1 MVFNLFHTKKEKNLR
16 AAFVDNNRQDTDTL
30 ISMIT
35 KYSNNSF
42 NITSYDIYLNGE
54 SFLSEF
60 STNKYDIVFLDIFMD
75 KLTGVDVAFE
85 LRKTDKNVQIV
96 FCTTSNEFATESY
109 QVDAFY
115 YLVKP
120 FSDSNIQNL
129 IHKLSSFDFELSQFI
144 TLPGGIKIYPRN
156 IIYTEYENH
165 KIIIYQKDGNNP
177 CFRMSQ
183 HQWEEMICNYSYIVN
198 CFKGVIVNLYEVES
212 KTDNS
217 FSMSNGETLP
227 ISRRNIK
234 DINTIYSDFLFQKLR
249 KDMLK

>member
-1 MVFNLFHTKKEKNLR
+1 MKV
-16 AAFVDNNRQDTDTL
+16 AFVDNNRQDMDNLT
-30 ISMIT
+30 SSIT
-35 KYSNNSF
+35 KYSNESF
-42 NITSYDIYLNGE
+42 DITSYDTYSNGE

-60 STNKYDIVFLDIFMD
+60 YANKYDIVFLDIFMD
-75 KLTGVDVAFE
+75 TLSGVDVAFE
-85 LRKTDKNVQIV
+85 IRKSDQNVKIV

-120 FSDSNIQNL
+120 FSDRSIKQL
-129 IHKLSSFDFELSQFI
+129 IHKLSSLDFELSQFI
-144 TLPGGIKIYPRN
+144 RISDNIKIYPRN

-165 KIIIYQKDGNNP
+165 KIIIHQKDGNNL
-177 CFRMSQ
+177 CIRMPQ
-183 HQWEEMICNYSYIVN
+183 HQWEELICNYSYIVN
-198 CFKGVIVNLYEVES
+198 CFKGIIVNLYEVDS

-234 DINTIYSDFLFQKLR
+234 EMNTIYSDFLFQKLR

>member
-1 MVFNLFHTKKEKNLR
+1 MKV
-16 AAFVDNNRQDTDTL
+16 AFVDNNRQDMDNLT
-30 ISMIT
+30 SSIT
-35 KYSNNSF
+35 KYSNESF
-42 NITSYDIYLNGE
+42 DITSYDTYSNGE

-60 STNKYDIVFLDIFMD
+60 YANKYDIVFLDIFMD
-75 KLTGVDVAFE
+75 TLSGVDVAFE
-85 LRKTDKNVQIV
+85 IRKSDQNVKIV

-120 FSDSNIQNL
+120 FSDRSIKQL
-129 IHKLSSFDFELSQFI
+129 IHKLSSLDFELSQFI
-144 TLPGGIKIYPRN
+144 RISDNIKIYPRN

-165 KIIIYQKDGNNP
+165 KIIIHQKDGNNL
-177 CFRMSQ
+177 CIRMPQ
-183 HQWEEMICNYSYIVN
+183 HQWEELICNYSYIVN
-198 CFKGVIVNLYEVES
+198 CFKGIIVNLYEVES
-212 KTDNS
+212 KTYNS

-234 DINTIYSDFLFQKLR
+234 EMNTIYSDFLFQKLR

>member
-1 MVFNLFHTKKEKNLR
+1 LKV
-16 AAFVDNNRQDTDTL
+16 AFVDNNRQDMDNLT
-30 ISMIT
+30 SSIT
-35 KYSNNSF
+35 KYSNESF
-42 NITSYDIYLNGE
+42 DITSYDTYSNGE

-60 STNKYDIVFLDIFMD
+60 YANKYDIVFLDIFMD
-75 KLTGVDVAFE
+75 TLSGVDVAFE
-85 LRKTDKNVQIV
+85 IRKSDQNVKIV

-120 FSDSNIQNL
+120 FSDRSIKQL
-129 IHKLSSFDFELSQFI
+129 IHKLSSLDFELSQFI
-144 TLPGGIKIYPRN
+144 RISDNIKIYPRN

-165 KIIIYQKDGNNP
+165 KIIIHQKDGNNL
-177 CFRMSQ
+177 CIRMPQ
-183 HQWEEMICNYSYIVN
+183 HQWEELICNYSYIVN
-198 CFKGVIVNLYEVES
+198 CFKGIIVNLYEVES

-234 DINTIYSDFLFQKLR
+234 EMNTIYSDFLFQKLR

>member
-1 MVFNLFHTKKEKNLR
+1 MKV
-16 AAFVDNNRQDTDTL
+16 AFVDNNRQDMDNLT
-30 ISMIT
+30 SSIT
-35 KYSNNSF
+35 KYSNESF
-42 NITSYDIYLNGE
+42 DITSYDTYSNGE

-60 STNKYDIVFLDIFMD
+60 CANKYDIVFLDIFMD
-75 KLTGVDVAFE
+75 TLSGVDVAFE
-85 LRKTDKNVQIV
+85 IRKSDQNVKIV

-120 FSDSNIQNL
+120 FSDRSIKQL
-129 IHKLSSFDFELSQFI
+129 IHKLSSLDFELSQFI
-144 TLPGGIKIYPRN
+144 RISDNIKIYPRN

-165 KIIIYQKDGNNP
+165 KIIIHQKDGNNL
-177 CFRMSQ
+177 CIRMPQ
-183 HQWEEMICNYSYIVN
+183 HQWEELICNYSYIVN
-198 CFKGVIVNLYEVES
+198 CFKGIIVNLYEVES

-234 DINTIYSDFLFQKLR
+234 EMNTIYSDFLFQKLR

>member
-1 MVFNLFHTKKEKNLR
+1 MKV
-16 AAFVDNNRQDTDTL
+16 AFVDNNRQDMDNLT
-30 ISMIT
+30 SSIT
-35 KYSNNSF
+35 KYSNESF
-42 NITSYDIYLNGE
+42 DITSYDTYSNGE

-60 STNKYDIVFLDIFMD
+60 YANKYDIVFLDIFMD
-75 KLTGVDVAFE
+75 TLSGVDVAFE
-85 LRKTDKNVQIV
+85 IRKSDQNVKIV

-120 FSDSNIQNL
+120 FSDRSIKQL
-129 IHKLSSFDFELSQFI
+129 IHKLSSLDFELSQFI
-144 TLPGGIKIYPRN
+144 RISDNIKIYPRN

-165 KIIIYQKDGNNP
+165 KIIIHQKDGNNL
-177 CFRMSQ
+177 CIRMPQ
-183 HQWEEMICNYSYIVN
+183 HQWEKLICNYSYIVN
-198 CFKGVIVNLYEVES
+198 CFKGIIVNLYEVES

-234 DINTIYSDFLFQKLR
+234 EMNTIYSDFLFQKLR

>member
-1 MVFNLFHTKKEKNLR
+1 MKV
-16 AAFVDNNRQDTDTL
+16 AFVDNNRQDMDNLT
-30 ISMIT
+30 SSIT
-35 KYSNNSF
+35 KYSNESF
-42 NITSYDIYLNGE
+42 DITSYDTYSNGE

-60 STNKYDIVFLDIFMD
+60 YADKYDIVFLDIFMD
-75 KLTGVDVAFE
+75 TLSGVDVAFE
-85 LRKTDKNVQIV
+85 IRKSDQNVKIV

-120 FSDSNIQNL
+120 FSDRSIKQL
-129 IHKLSSFDFELSQFI
+129 IHKLSSLDFELSQFI
-144 TLPGGIKIYPRN
+144 RISDNIKIYPRN

-165 KIIIYQKDGNNP
+165 KIIIHQKDGNNL
-177 CFRMSQ
+177 CIRMPQ
-183 HQWEEMICNYSYIVN
+183 HQWEELICNYSYIVN
-198 CFKGVIVNLYEVES
+198 CFKGIIVNLYEVES

-234 DINTIYSDFLFQKLR
+234 EMNTIYSDFLFQKLR

>member
-1 MVFNLFHTKKEKNLR
+1 MDNLT
-16 AAFVDNNRQDTDTL
+16 
-30 ISMIT
+30 SSIT
-35 KYSNNSF
+35 KYSNESF
-42 NITSYDIYLNGE
+42 DITSYDTYSNGE

-60 STNKYDIVFLDIFMD
+60 YANKYDIVFLDIFMD
-75 KLTGVDVAFE
+75 TLSGVDVAFE
-85 LRKTDKNVQIV
+85 IRKSDQNVKIV
-96 FCTTSNEFATESY
+96 FCTTNNEFATESY

-120 FSDSNIQNL
+120 FSDRSIKQL
-129 IHKLSSFDFELSQFI
+129 IHKLSSLDFELSQFI
-144 TLPGGIKIYPRN
+144 RISDNIKIYPRN

-165 KIIIYQKDGNNP
+165 KIIIHQKDGNNL
-177 CFRMSQ
+177 CIRMPQ
-183 HQWEEMICNYSYIVN
+183 HQWEELICNYSYIVN
-198 CFKGVIVNLYEVES
+198 CFKGIIVNLYEVES

-234 DINTIYSDFLFQKLR
+234 EMNTIYSDFLFQKLR

>member
-1 MVFNLFHTKKEKNLR
+1 M
-16 AAFVDNNRQDTDTL
+16 
-30 ISMIT
+30 
-35 KYSNNSF
+35 
-42 NITSYDIYLNGE
+42 
-54 SFLSEF
+54 
-60 STNKYDIVFLDIFMD
+60 
-75 KLTGVDVAFE
+75 
-85 LRKTDKNVQIV
+85 
-96 FCTTSNEFATESY
+96 
-109 QVDAFY
+109 
-115 YLVKP
+115 
-120 FSDSNIQNL
+120 
-129 IHKLSSFDFELSQFI
+129 SQFI

-234 DINTIYSDFLFQKLR
+234 DMNTIYSDFLFQKLR

>member
-1 MVFNLFHTKKEKNLR
+1 MKV
-16 AAFVDNNRQDTDTL
+16 AFVDNNRQDMDNLT
-30 ISMIT
+30 SSIT
-35 KYSNNSF
+35 KYSNESF
-42 NITSYDIYLNGE
+42 DITSYDTYSNGE

-60 STNKYDIVFLDIFMD
+60 YANKYDIVFLDIFMD
-75 KLTGVDVAFE
+75 TLSGVDVAFE
-85 LRKTDKNVQIV
+85 IRKSDQNVKIV

-120 FSDSNIQNL
+120 FSDRSIKQL
-129 IHKLSSFDFELSQFI
+129 IHKLSSLDFELSQFI
-144 TLPGGIKIYPRN
+144 RISDNIKIYPRN

-165 KIIIYQKDGNNP
+165 KIIIHQKDGNNLCIRIP
-177 CFRMSQ
+177 Q
-183 HQWEEMICNYSYIVN
+183 HQWEELICNYSYIVN
-198 CFKGVIVNLYEVES
+198 CFKGIIVNLYEVES

-234 DINTIYSDFLFQKLR
+234 EMNTIYSDFLFQKLR

>member
-1 MVFNLFHTKKEKNLR
+1 MDNLT
-16 AAFVDNNRQDTDTL
+16 
-30 ISMIT
+30 SSIT
-35 KYSNNSF
+35 KYSNESF
-42 NITSYDIYLNGE
+42 DITSYDTYSNGE

-60 STNKYDIVFLDIFMD
+60 YANKYDIVFLDIFMD
-75 KLTGVDVAFE
+75 TLSGVDVAFE
-85 LRKTDKNVQIV
+85 IRKSDQNVKIV

-120 FSDSNIQNL
+120 FSDRSIKQL
-129 IHKLSSFDFELSQFI
+129 IHKLSSLDFELSQFI
-144 TLPGGIKIYPRN
+144 RISDNIKIYPRN

-165 KIIIYQKDGNNP
+165 KIIIHQKDGNNL
-177 CFRMSQ
+177 CIRMTQ
-183 HQWEEMICNYSYIVN
+183 HQWEELICNYSYIVN
-198 CFKGVIVNLYEVES
+198 CFKGIIVNLYEVES

-234 DINTIYSDFLFQKLR
+234 EMNTIYSDFLFQKLR

>member
-1 MVFNLFHTKKEKNLR
+1 MKV
-16 AAFVDNNRQDTDTL
+16 AFVDNNRQDMDNLT
-30 ISMIT
+30 SSIT
-35 KYSNNSF
+35 KYSNESF
-42 NITSYDIYLNGE
+42 DITSYDTYSNGE

-60 STNKYDIVFLDIFMD
+60 YANKYDIVFLDIFID
-75 KLTGVDVAFE
+75 TLSGVDVAFE
-85 LRKTDKNVQIV
+85 IRKSDQNVKIV

-120 FSDSNIQNL
+120 FSDRSIKQL
-129 IHKLSSFDFELSQFI
+129 IHKLSSLDFELSQFI
-144 TLPGGIKIYPRN
+144 RISDNIKIYPRN

-165 KIIIYQKDGNNP
+165 KIIIHQKDGNNL
-177 CFRMSQ
+177 CIRMPQ
-183 HQWEEMICNYSYIVN
+183 HQWEELICNYSYIVN
-198 CFKGVIVNLYEVES
+198 CFKGIIVNLYEVES

-234 DINTIYSDFLFQKLR
+234 EMNTIYSDFLFQKLR

>member
-1 MVFNLFHTKKEKNLR
+1 MKV
-16 AAFVDNNRQDTDTL
+16 AFVDNHRQDLDHL
-30 ISMIT
+30 PSSIT
-35 KYSNNSF
+35 KYSNESF
-42 NITSYDIYLNGE
+42 DITSYDTYSNGE

-60 STNKYDIVFLDIFMD
+60 YANKYDIVFLDIFMD
-75 KLTGVDVAFE
+75 TLSGVDVAFE
-85 LRKTDKNVQIV
+85 IRKSDQNVKIV

-120 FSDSNIQNL
+120 FSDRSIKQL
-129 IHKLSSFDFELSQFI
+129 IHKLSSLDFELSQFI
-144 TLPGGIKIYPRN
+144 RISDNIKIYPRN

-165 KIIIYQKDGNNP
+165 KIIIHQKDGNNL
-177 CFRMSQ
+177 CIRMPQ
-183 HQWEEMICNYSYIVN
+183 HQWEELICNYSYIVN
-198 CFKGVIVNLYEVES
+198 CFKGIIVNLYEVES

-234 DINTIYSDFLFQKLR
+234 EMNTIYSDFLFQKLR

>member
-1 MVFNLFHTKKEKNLR
+1 MKV
-16 AAFVDNNRQDTDTL
+16 AFVDNNRQDMDNLT
-30 ISMIT
+30 SSIT
-35 KYSNNSF
+35 KYSNESF
-42 NITSYDIYLNGE
+42 DITSYDTYSNGE

-60 STNKYDIVFLDIFMD
+60 YANKYDIVFLDIFMD
-75 KLTGVDVAFE
+75 TLSGVDVAFE
-85 LRKTDKNVQIV
+85 IRKSDQNVKIV

-120 FSDSNIQNL
+120 FSDRSIKQL
-129 IHKLSSFDFELSQFI
+129 IHKLSSLDFELSQFI
-144 TLPGGIKIYPRN
+144 RISDNIKIYPQN

-165 KIIIYQKDGNNP
+165 KIIIHQKDGNNL
-177 CFRMSQ
+177 CIRMPQ
-183 HQWEEMICNYSYIVN
+183 HQWEELICNYSYIVN
-198 CFKGVIVNLYEVES
+198 CFKGIIVNLYEVES

-234 DINTIYSDFLFQKLR
+234 EMNTIYSDFLFQKLR

>member
-1 MVFNLFHTKKEKNLR
+1 MDNLT
-16 AAFVDNNRQDTDTL
+16 
-30 ISMIT
+30 SSIT
-35 KYSNNSF
+35 KYSNESF
-42 NITSYDIYLNGE
+42 DITSYDTYSNGE

-60 STNKYDIVFLDIFMD
+60 YANKYDIVFLDIFMD
-75 KLTGVDVAFE
+75 TLSGVDVAFE
-85 LRKTDKNVQIV
+85 IRKSDQNVKIV

-120 FSDSNIQNL
+120 FSDRSIKQL
-129 IHKLSSFDFELSQFI
+129 IHKLSSLDFELSQFI
-144 TLPGGIKIYPRN
+144 RISDNIKIYPRN

-165 KIIIYQKDGNNP
+165 KIIIHQKYGNNL
-177 CFRMSQ
+177 CIRMPQ
-183 HQWEEMICNYSYIVN
+183 HQWEELICNYSYIVN
-198 CFKGVIVNLYEVES
+198 CFKGIIVNLYEVES

-234 DINTIYSDFLFQKLR
+234 EMNTIYSDFLFQKLR

>member
-1 MVFNLFHTKKEKNLR
+1 MKV
-16 AAFVDNNRQDTDTL
+16 AFVDNNRQDMDNLT
-30 ISMIT
+30 SSIT
-35 KYSNNSF
+35 KYSNESF
-42 NITSYDIYLNGE
+42 DITSYDTYSNGE

-60 STNKYDIVFLDIFMD
+60 YANKYDIVFLDIFMD
-75 KLTGVDVAFE
+75 TLSGVNVAFE
-85 LRKTDKNVQIV
+85 IRKSDQNVKIV

-120 FSDSNIQNL
+120 FSDRSIKQL
-129 IHKLSSFDFELSQFI
+129 IHKLSSLDFELSQFI
-144 TLPGGIKIYPRN
+144 RISDNIKIYPRN

-165 KIIIYQKDGNNP
+165 KIIIHQKDGNNL
-177 CFRMSQ
+177 CIRMPQ
-183 HQWEEMICNYSYIVN
+183 HQWEELICNYSYIVN
-198 CFKGVIVNLYEVES
+198 CFKGIIVNLYEVES

-234 DINTIYSDFLFQKLR
+234 EMNTIYSDFLFQKLR

>member
-1 MVFNLFHTKKEKNLR
+1 MKV
-16 AAFVDNNRQDTDTL
+16 AFVDNNRQDMDNLT
-30 ISMIT
+30 SSIT
-35 KYSNNSF
+35 KYSNESF
-42 NITSYDIYLNGE
+42 DITSYDTYSNSE

-60 STNKYDIVFLDIFMD
+60 YANKYDIVFLDIFMD
-75 KLTGVDVAFE
+75 TLSGVDVAFE
-85 LRKTDKNVQIV
+85 IRKSDQNVKIV

-120 FSDSNIQNL
+120 FSDRSIKQL
-129 IHKLSSFDFELSQFI
+129 IHKLSSLDFELSQFI
-144 TLPGGIKIYPRN
+144 RISDNIKIYPRN

-165 KIIIYQKDGNNP
+165 KIIIHQKDGNNL
-177 CFRMSQ
+177 CIRMPQ
-183 HQWEEMICNYSYIVN
+183 HQWEELICNYSYIVN
-198 CFKGVIVNLYEVES
+198 CFKGIIVNLYEVES

-234 DINTIYSDFLFQKLR
+234 EMNTIYSDFLFQKLR

>member
-1 MVFNLFHTKKEKNLR
+1 MKV
-16 AAFVDNNRQDTDTL
+16 AFVDNNRQDMDNLT
-30 ISMIT
+30 SSIT
-35 KYSNNSF
+35 KYSNESF
-42 NITSYDIYLNGE
+42 DITSYDTYSNGE

-60 STNKYDIVFLDIFMD
+60 YANKYDIVFLDIFMD
-75 KLTGVDVAFE
+75 TLSGVDVAFE
-85 LRKTDKNVQIV
+85 IRKSDQNVKIV

-120 FSDSNIQNL
+120 FSDRSIKQL
-129 IHKLSSFDFELSQFI
+129 IHKLSSLDFELSQFI
-144 TLPGGIKIYPRN
+144 RISDNIKIYPRN

-165 KIIIYQKDGNNP
+165 KIIIHQKDGNNL
-177 CFRMSQ
+177 CIRMPQ
-183 HQWEEMICNYSYIVN
+183 HQWEELICNYSYIVN
-198 CFKGVIVNLYEVES
+198 CFKGIIVNLYEVES

-234 DINTIYSDFLFQKLR
+234 EMNTIYSDFLFQKLR

>member
-1 MVFNLFHTKKEKNLR
+1 MKV
-16 AAFVDNNRQDTDTL
+16 AFVDNNRQDMDNLT
-30 ISMIT
+30 SSIT
-35 KYSNNSF
+35 KYSNESF
-42 NITSYDIYLNGE
+42 DITSYDTYSNGE

-60 STNKYDIVFLDIFMD
+60 YANKYDIVFLDIFMD
-75 KLTGVDVAFE
+75 TLSGVDVAFE
-85 LRKTDKNVQIV
+85 IRKSDQNVKIV

-120 FSDSNIQNL
+120 FSDRSIKQL
-129 IHKLSSFDFELSQFI
+129 IHKLSSLDFELSQFI
-144 TLPGGIKIYPRN
+144 RISDNIKIYPRN

-165 KIIIYQKDGNNP
+165 KIIIHQKDGNNLCISMP
-177 CFRMSQ
+177 Q
-183 HQWEEMICNYSYIVN
+183 HQWEELICNYSYIVN
-198 CFKGVIVNLYEVES
+198 CFKGIIVNLYEVES

-234 DINTIYSDFLFQKLR
+234 EMNTIYSDFLFQKLR

>member
-1 MVFNLFHTKKEKNLR
+1 MKV
-16 AAFVDNNRQDTDTL
+16 AFVDNNQQDMDNLT
-30 ISMIT
+30 SSIT
-35 KYSNNSF
+35 KYSNESF
-42 NITSYDIYLNGE
+42 DITSYDTYSNGE

-60 STNKYDIVFLDIFMD
+60 YANKYDIVFLDIFMD
-75 KLTGVDVAFE
+75 TLSGVDVAFE
-85 LRKTDKNVQIV
+85 IRKSDQNVKIV

-120 FSDSNIQNL
+120 FSDRSIKQL
-129 IHKLSSFDFELSQFI
+129 IHKLSSLDFELSQFI
-144 TLPGGIKIYPRN
+144 RISDNIKIYPRN

-165 KIIIYQKDGNNP
+165 KIIIHQKDGNNL
-177 CFRMSQ
+177 CIRMPQ
-183 HQWEEMICNYSYIVN
+183 HQWEELICNYSYIVN
-198 CFKGVIVNLYEVES
+198 CFKGIIVNLYEVES

-234 DINTIYSDFLFQKLR
+234 EMNTIYSDFLFQKLR

>member
-1 MVFNLFHTKKEKNLR
+1 MKV
-16 AAFVDNNRQDTDTL
+16 AFVDNNQQDMDTL
-30 ISMIT
+30 ISSIV
-35 KYSNNSF
+35 KYSNESF
-42 NITSYDIYLNGE
+42 DITSYDTYSNGE

-60 STNKYDIVFLDIFMD
+60 CADKYDIVFLDIFMD
-75 KLTGVDVAFE
+75 NISGVDVAFE
-85 LRKTDKNVQIV
+85 IRKTDQNIKVV

-120 FSDSNIQNL
+120 FSDSNIKSL
-129 IHKLSSFDFELSQFI
+129 IHKLRSIDFELSQFI
-144 TLPGGIKIYPRN
+144 TLPGEIKVYPRN

-165 KIIIYQKDGNNP
+165 KIIIHQKDGNNL
-177 CFRMSQ
+177 CIRMSQ
-183 HQWEEMICNYSYIVN
+183 HQWEDMICCYSYIVN
-198 CFKGVIVNLYEVES
+198 CFKGVIVNLYEVVS

-234 DINTIYSDFLFQKLR
+234 EINTTYSDFLFQKLR